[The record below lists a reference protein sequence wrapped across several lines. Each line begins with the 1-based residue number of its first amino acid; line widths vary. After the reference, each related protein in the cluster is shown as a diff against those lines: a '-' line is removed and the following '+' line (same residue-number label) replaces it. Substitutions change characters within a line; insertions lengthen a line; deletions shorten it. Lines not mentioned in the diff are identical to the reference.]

1 MRIAGYD
8 TDALP
13 ALDES
18 FFRPSSG
25 VLTLDCDGLL
35 YCAANGKARLET
47 AIRTAK
53 TLIFE
58 MQFLTQCGEIR
69 AHLTRRGNFKAG
81 RHLLLGVKPYQGNR
95 KGKAKPPLLEPLREA
110 LAQPGVFNDEE
121 GVTVF
126 LHGDVEADDAM
137 MMDAYS
143 IKDVKGWSPDK
154 DLQIMPCPLYDKE
167 TGQWDKITDR
177 YGYIKAA
184 STPSGTFKVKGH
196 GTAFFWAQMLMG
208 DVADNVVGL
217 TRLNGKLCGPKMAH
231 DALSGLRAEDDAA
244 NLVIDGYRAINQNP
258 LPEAAAMWLLR
269 APHDTAPGYIWSLDL
284 TPQNRDFIGD
294 CFNRKWKRDEQDET
308 EDATETAAE

>member
-25 VLTLDCDGLL
+25 VLTLDADGLL
-35 YCAANGKARLET
+35 YCAANGKAKLST

-58 MQFLTQCGEIR
+58 MQFLTQCADVR

-110 LAQPGVFNDEE
+110 LAQPGVFNEEE

-126 LHGDVEADDAM
+126 LHEDVEADDAM

-167 TGQWDKITDR
+167 TGQWDKITSR

-208 DVADNVVGL
+208 DTADNVAGL
-217 TRLNGKLCGPKMAH
+217 LSLDGKLCGPK
-231 DALSGLRAEDDAA
+231 RAFDVLHSITSEDDAA
-244 NLVIDGYRAINQNP
+244 NLVLDGYRALNQNP

-269 APHDTAPGYIWSLDL
+269 TPQDTAAGYLWSLGL
-284 TPQNRDFIGD
+284 TPQNRDFLGD
-294 CFNRKWKRDEQDET
+294 CFNRKWKREVSNDEE
-308 EDATETAAE
+308 E

>member
-25 VLTLDCDGLL
+25 ILTLDADGLL
-35 YCAANGKARLET
+35 YMAANGKAKLST

-58 MQFLTQCGEIR
+58 MQFLTQCADVR

-110 LAQPGVFNDEE
+110 LAQPGVFNEEE

-126 LHGDVEADDAM
+126 LHEDVEADDAM

-196 GTAFFWAQMLMG
+196 GTKFFWAQMLMG
-208 DVADNVVGL
+208 DTADNVKGIL
-217 TRLNGKLCGPKMAH
+217 TLNRKQCGPKGAF
-231 DALSGLRAEDDAA
+231 DFLNEIDNENDAA
-244 NLVIDGYRAINQNP
+244 NLVLDAYHQINQNP
-258 LPEAAAMWLLR
+258 LPEAAALWLLR

-284 TPQNRDFIGD
+284 HQRNRDFIAD
-294 CFNRKWKRDEQDET
+294 CFNRKWRT
-308 EDATETAAE
+308 EDEPDDEE